1 MMYQALYRKYRPKTF
16 DDVVGQEHIT
26 ETLKKQVETGRLSH
40 AYLFIGTRGTG
51 KTTCA
56 KILAKAVNCE
66 HPVNGNPCNRCAACR
81 GIDDGSILDVVELDA
96 ASNNGVDNVRALR
109 DEAVFSPAS
118 VRKRVYIVD
127 EVHMLSNSAFNA
139 LLKILEEPPEHLM
152 FILATTELH
161 KVPATILSRCQRHSF
176 KRIPVDTITARLN
189 FVAQQEHLDLQPDA
203 AALLARMAD
212 GGMRDALT
220 LLDQCCGN
228 ECISTDAVISAIGL
242 AGNLRTAQLLR
253 SVAAGDTAGAL
264 EQFRAL
270 WQDGKDPSALLDEL
284 SMLQRDLLMQA
295 VAPRGG
301 RELLSG
307 AYDPVTLDE
316 LSGAFS
322 SAQLLANLQSI
333 QQTLGAMASQPN
345 PRIAAELCLIRLC
358 RPELCDDVPTLCARM
373 DKLEQTVYSGA
384 IPAPPVSAPK
394 AKPEPKPVFDDV
406 PPWEQPTPPVSAP
419 KAKPEPKPVHD
430 DVPPWEPPAPPV
442 SAPKAKPEPKPVHDD
457 VPPWEPP
464 APPVSAPKAKPEP
477 KPVHDDVPPWE
488 QPAPPVSAPKA
499 KPEPKPVFDDIPPW
513 EPPET
518 VPAPIPDSAPEPVP
532 KSEPEPEPIPEPVSA
547 PAPEAAPAE
556 AGTFDWQALCAYMER
571 ELPVGIYHF
580 LLDPL
585 QATGELSDGT
595 LTLHL
600 NKAPAYPMFNKPE
613 IAEKFRLAVQTLT
626 GQNVRVVMQ
635 PMDTATQIKQRQIEE
650 LTRFPNVTIR

>member
-189 FVAQQEHLDLQPDA
+189 YVAQQEHLDLQPDA

-264 EQFRAL
+264 EQFREL

-284 SMLQRDLLMQA
+284 SILQRDLLMQA

-307 AYDPVTLDE
+307 AYDPVTLEE

-358 RPELCDDVPTLCARM
+358 RPELCDNVPTLCARM

-384 IPAPPVSAPK
+384 IPAP
-394 AKPEPKPVFDDV
+394 
-406 PPWEQPTPPVSAP
+406 

-430 DVPPWEPPAPPV
+430 DVPPWEPP
-442 SAPKAKPEPKPVHDD
+442 
-457 VPPWEPP
+457 
-464 APPVSAPKAKPEP
+464 
-477 KPVHDDVPPWE
+477 
-488 QPAPPVSAPKA
+488 
-499 KPEPKPVFDDIPPW
+499 
-513 EPPET
+513 ET
-518 VPAPIPDSAPEPVP
+518 VPAPIPEPTPEPVP
-532 KSEPEPEPIPEPVSA
+532 EPEPEPIPEPVSA
-547 PAPEAAPAE
+547 PAPEAVPAE

-585 QATGELSDGT
+585 QAAGELSDGT

>member
-66 HPVNGNPCNRCAACR
+66 HPVNGNPCNQCAACR

-189 FVAQQEHLDLQPDA
+189 FVAQQEHLNLQPDA

-316 LSGAFS
+316 LSSAFS

-333 QQTLGAMASQPN
+333 QQTLGAMALQPN

-384 IPAPPVSAPK
+384 IPAPAPKAKPEPKPVFDDVPPWRPPAPPVSAPK

-406 PPWEQPTPPVSAP
+406 PPWEPPVPPVSAQ
-419 KAKPEPKPVHD
+419 KTKPEPKPVFD

-442 SAPKAKPEPKPVHDD
+442 SAPKAKPEPKPVFDD
-457 VPPWEPP
+457 V
-464 APPVSAPKAKPEP
+464 
-477 KPVHDDVPPWE
+477 
-488 QPAPPVSAPKA
+488 
-499 KPEPKPVFDDIPPW
+499 PPW

-518 VPAPIPDSAPEPVP
+518 VPAPIPEPTPEPVP
-532 KSEPEPEPIPEPVSA
+532 EPEPEPIPEPVSA

-585 QATGELSDGT
+585 QAAGELADGT

-626 GQNVRVVMQ
+626 GQNVHVVMQ

>member
-66 HPVNGNPCNRCAACR
+66 HPVNGNPCNQCAACR

-307 AYDPVTLDE
+307 AYDPVTLEE

-384 IPAPPVSAPK
+384 IPAPRASAPAPK
-394 AKPEPKPVFDDV
+394 EMPEPKPVL
-406 PPWEQPTPPVSAP
+406 
-419 KAKPEPKPVHD
+419 D

-477 KPVHDDVPPWE
+477 KPVFDDV
-488 QPAPPVSAPKA
+488 
-499 KPEPKPVFDDIPPW
+499 PPW

-518 VPAPIPDSAPEPVP
+518 VPAPIPEPTPEPIP
-532 KSEPEPEPIPEPVSA
+532 EPEPEPIPEPVSA
-547 PAPEAAPAE
+547 PAPEAVPAE

-585 QATGELSDGT
+585 QAAGELADGT